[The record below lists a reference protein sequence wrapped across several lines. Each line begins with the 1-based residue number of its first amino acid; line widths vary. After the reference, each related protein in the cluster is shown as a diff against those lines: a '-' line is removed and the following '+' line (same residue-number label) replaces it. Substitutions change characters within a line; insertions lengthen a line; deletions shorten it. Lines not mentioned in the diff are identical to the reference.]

1 MPSHRVFAFLLALRA
16 CESAEVT
23 TAGANVPAINAHF
36 DFATQGVNEVG
47 GHSHNIG
54 ERARLLSAMVVKDLQ
69 AVHEFVTLAHQHLD
83 AAEQAKKGSSKA
95 FLAIADRRGVTR
107 PTINVHIVEPA
118 RQPSAQTRSAS
129 AELAG
134 LEDEEVASRE
144 HQAEMMASLWG
155 QLQNSGA

>member
-1 MPSHRVFAFLLALRA
+1 M
-16 CESAEVT
+16 
-23 TAGANVPAINAHF
+23 GINAHF
-36 DFATQGVNEVG
+36 DFAAQGVNEVEG
-47 GHSHNIG
+47 YSHSIG
-54 ERARLLSAMVVKDLQ
+54 ERAQLLSAMVAKDLQ
-69 AVHEFVTLAHQHLD
+69 AGHDFVSLAHQHLD
-83 AAEQAKKGSSKA
+83 ALEQAKKGSSKT
-95 FLAIADRRGVTR
+95 FLAIAVRGDVTR

-155 QLQNSGA
+155 QLQNLGV